1 MELPFEFFCW
11 FALRSRFNVSLVLCS
26 CFLMVFS
33 RFSIRRAEFRL
44 WDWFLLIVSW
54 ALAIALAVEAVMLV
68 VSSDLHFAL
77 RLSAAEASL
86 SFSL

>member
-1 MELPFEFFCW
+1 
-11 FALRSRFNVSLVLCS
+11 
-26 CFLMVFS
+26 MVFS